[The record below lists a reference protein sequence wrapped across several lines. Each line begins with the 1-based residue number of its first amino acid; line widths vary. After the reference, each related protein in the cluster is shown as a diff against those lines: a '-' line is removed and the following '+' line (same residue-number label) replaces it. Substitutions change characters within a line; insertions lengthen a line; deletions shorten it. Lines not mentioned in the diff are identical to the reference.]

1 MVESDRGIDVCHV
14 LAKKEEIN
22 SVCFNFHIYIY
33 IYNACYYLNR
43 YYYLIKNVQIMSVL
57 EFGSILHLYSTFN
70 GPMVES
76 GYGELVKNM
85 TPFLAFYF
93 ILFYI

>member
-1 MVESDRGIDVCHV
+1 MCHV

-22 SVCFNFHIYIY
+22 SVCFNFHIYD
-33 IYNACYYLNR
+33 ACYYLNR
-43 YYYLIKNVQIMSVL
+43 YYYLIKKCSNNVCYQLL
-57 EFGSILHLYSTFN
+57 EFGMYLHLYSTFN

-76 GYGELVKNM
+76 EYGELVKNM
-85 TPFLAFYF
+85 IHFCFF